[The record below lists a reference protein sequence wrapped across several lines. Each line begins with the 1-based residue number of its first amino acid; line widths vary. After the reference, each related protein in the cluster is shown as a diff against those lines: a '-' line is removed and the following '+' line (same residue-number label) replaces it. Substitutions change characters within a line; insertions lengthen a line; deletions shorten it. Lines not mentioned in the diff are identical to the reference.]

1 MSERTRRG
9 TESVFATL
17 KVTKIH
23 IPKVWISIMNRE
35 IEAELFEKYPALFS
49 GRLDRT
55 SPIACGCISNLER
68 ESLETAMAL
77 LRPEEYPSHKS
88 AYDSICSLL
97 GRLSPPTSTSDD

>member
-1 MSERTRRG
+1 
-9 TESVFATL
+9 
-17 KVTKIH
+17 
-23 IPKVWISIMNRE
+23 MNRE

-55 SPIACGCISNLER
+55 SPIAACGCETKSISNLER